1 MIRMKLAS
9 LFPSGFVVPRIRPF
23 VAFLLTVFTSGGD
36 LAVSGAS
43 GEVPGVA
50 VNVEGSPLWDQKV
63 LVDRKILACIG
74 AMMTSKIL
82 KVNKNN
88 ACM

>member
-1 MIRMKLAS
+1 M
-9 LFPSGFVVPRIRPF
+9 
-23 VAFLLTVFTSGGD
+23 
-36 LAVSGAS
+36 SGAS

-63 LVDRKILACIG
+63 LVDQKILACIG
-74 AMMTSKIL
+74 AMMASKIL